1 MLEFANQTSSNTRAG
16 NSTREEV
23 EPGEEKAPE
32 RRLAGLRMGTVFDV
46 SQTEGKGL
54 PSLGIDELR
63 GDIEGYEAVMGASR
77 KASTYLIVFEDIEGG
92 AKGYF
97 SRAEPKRITVQE
109 GMSQAQTL
117 KTAVD
122 ELAHSVMHDV
132 EPSKERASIP
142 DRGTLEVQ
150 AESVAYV
157 VSSRLGLNMSD
168 YSFGYIASWNDGG
181 DVSELGTS
189 LDEMRS
195 ASHGI
200 SDTIEKEASKAREP
214 EERERAKKIEREP
227 GRGSRR
233 LAERV
238 GATRAAS
245 IEARAPER
253 SAETSR

>member
-150 AESVAYV
+150 AESVGKRVRTFLWTGYAA
-157 VSSRLGLNMSD
+157 SPRLLRYCIGLIQPSL
-168 YSFGYIASWNDGG
+168 SFGRP
-181 DVSELGTS
+181 S
-189 LDEMRS
+189 L
-195 ASHGI
+195 
-200 SDTIEKEASKAREP
+200 
-214 EERERAKKIEREP
+214 
-227 GRGSRR
+227 
-233 LAERV
+233 
-238 GATRAAS
+238 
-245 IEARAPER
+245 
-253 SAETSR
+253 